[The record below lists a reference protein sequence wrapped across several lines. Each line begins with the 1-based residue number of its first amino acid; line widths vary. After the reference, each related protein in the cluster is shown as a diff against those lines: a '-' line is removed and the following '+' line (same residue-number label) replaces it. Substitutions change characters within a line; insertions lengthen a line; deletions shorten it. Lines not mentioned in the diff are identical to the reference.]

1 MSAPIAALDV
11 RPGMVLPTVAGR
23 GRVASVIAGNAQGRD
38 RLTFL
43 FDNGIVA
50 ANVRP
55 WDTFT
60 APERSKP

>member
-1 MSAPIAALDV
+1 MSV
-11 RPGMVLPTVAGR
+11 RADEVTPGMVLPTLGGR
-23 GRVASVIAGNAQGRD
+23 GQVADVIGSTRRGAA
-38 RLTFL
+38 RLTIV

-60 APERSKP
+60 LPERSKP